1 MKNPVSGIGP
11 AASTTRPDRPDHPV
25 IHTPLGAIR
34 GVREHGVEV
43 FRGVRYAEPPV
54 GERRFRPPVP
64 VQPWPGIQDA
74 ITFGPAP
81 LQPFDLSVGLHAA
94 QMSEDCLTLNIWKPA
109 TPGPHPVLV
118 WVHGGGQTI
127 GSTRRLE
134 YDGSGFARQ
143 GIVCVSVGYRLGLFG
158 FLELGGLLGE
168 PYRGSGNNALKD
180 IQLALTWIQSHI
192 NCFGAD
198 PSRVTLGGE
207 SAGAKNVAAL
217 MGADRSRRLFHRVV
231 MLSGGAHTT
240 HSAGEAEALA
250 RQVMTQAGCSD
261 ARQLLKAPADRLLAT
276 QEAAIQAY
284 PAKFAFRP
292 VIDGDFLK
300 APLNQQIQNGEV
312 DPLPALIGTCR
323 DESAL
328 FMDLNAPVSPLRPG
342 ELAHLG
348 LARMA
353 EMQDR
358 YAEVFPEL
366 SAMEQRVRMLTAE
379 EYWIPSTRI
388 AEALAEK
395 GAPVWVCRFDHSDR
409 QGARP
414 MHVSDLPYWWNRLPQ
429 THTSHSD
436 DDQKLARLMHA
447 TLGAFVHALSLSA
460 MPTGLDW
467 PLFES
472 SRRSTLCWN
481 ADPRILTN
489 PRQDERRL
497 WTRFM

>member
-1 MKNPVSGIGP
+1 MTKPIFC
-11 AASTTRPDRPDHPV
+11 TDRPIV
-25 IHTPLGAIR
+25 QTPLGKVQGLHEGGID
-34 GVREHGVEV
+34 V
-43 FRGVRYAEPPV
+43 FRGVRYAAPPV
-54 GERRFRPPVP
+54 GELRFLPAIP
-64 VQPWPGIQDA
+64 VQPWQGIQDA
-74 ITFGPAP
+74 IAFGPAP
-81 LQPFDLSVGLHAA
+81 LQPVDTSVGLHAA

-134 YDGSGFARQ
+134 YDGTGFARQ
-143 GIVCVSVGYRLGLFG
+143 DIVCVTIGYRLGVFG
-158 FLELGGLLGE
+158 FLELGRLLGE
-168 PYRGSGNNALKD
+168 LYGGSGNNALKD
-180 IQLALTWIQSHI
+180 IELALTWIQSHI
-192 NCFGAD
+192 ACFGGD

-217 MGADRSRRLFHRVV
+217 LGAKRSHGLFQRVV
-231 MLSGGAHTT
+231 MLSGGAQTT
-240 HSAGEAEALA
+240 HSTGDAEALA
-250 RQVMTQAGCSD
+250 RQVLAQTRYAD
-261 ARQLLKAPADRLLAT
+261 ASQLLTAPADQLLTA
-276 QEAAIQAY
+276 QEAAIRAY

-292 VIDGDFLK
+292 VIDGHFLK
-300 APLNQQIQNGEV
+300 APLNQQIQGGEA

-328 FMDLNAPVSPLRPG
+328 FMDVDAPLSPLRPS

-358 YAEVFPEL
+358 YAEAFPEL
-366 SAMEQRVRMLTAE
+366 PAVEQRVRMLTAE
-379 EYWIPSTRI
+379 EYWIPSLRI

-395 GAPVWVCRFDHSDR
+395 GAPVWVCRFDHFDR
-409 QGARP
+409 LGARP
-414 MHVSDLPYWWNRLPQ
+414 MHVSDLPYWWNRLSGINP
-429 THTSHSD
+429 SPSD
-436 DDQKLARLMHA
+436 EDQKLAGLMHS
-447 TLGAFVHALSLSA
+447 TLGAFVRAPSPSA

-472 SRRSTLCWN
+472 RRRATLCWN
-481 ADPRILTN
+481 ADPRILTD

-497 WTRFM
+497 WTGFM